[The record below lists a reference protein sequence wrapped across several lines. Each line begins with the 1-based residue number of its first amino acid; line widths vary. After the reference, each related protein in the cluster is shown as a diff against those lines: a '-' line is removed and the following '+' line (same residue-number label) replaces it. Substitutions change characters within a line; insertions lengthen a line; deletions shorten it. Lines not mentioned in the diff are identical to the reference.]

1 LYPVGKFIALK
12 NFDKSEMNFIKLN
25 ENLEKLEC
33 MTISQ
38 NKKFIAVCERYYSNP
53 KNEEG
58 KVEK

>member
-1 LYPVGKFIALK
+1 
-12 NFDKSEMNFIKLN
+12 MNFIKLN

-38 NKKFIAVCERYYSNP
+38 NKKFIAVCERYFANP

>member
-1 LYPVGKFIALK
+1 
-12 NFDKSEMNFIKLN
+12 MNFIKLN

-38 NKKFIAVCERYYSNP
+38 NKKFIAVCERYFANP
-53 KNEEG
+53 IHEEG